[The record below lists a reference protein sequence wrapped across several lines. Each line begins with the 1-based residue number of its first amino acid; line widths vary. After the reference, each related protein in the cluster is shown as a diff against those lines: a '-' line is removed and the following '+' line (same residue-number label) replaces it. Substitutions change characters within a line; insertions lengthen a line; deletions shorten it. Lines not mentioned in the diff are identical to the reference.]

1 MAGSPSLTSGNTSPF
16 IAFVRDK
23 ASLDAAREFAANAK
37 FGADAVREGDITDA
51 TSYLKANSS
60 PSFLLVEVPSAEAAP
75 ELLDKLADVC
85 APTVKVIVTSKVN
98 EFSFYSWLTEVGV
111 FAYLLQPLTAGVIQ
125 KTLQKAE
132 KPKEEKKEEKQGSCV
147 IACMGTRGG
156 VGTTTIASNL
166 AYILAKEYGRKTAL
180 LDLDVQF
187 GTAAMAFDLEPGRGV
202 MALFEHPERVDSLFL
217 DRVMVT
223 YNDKL
228 SLLGA
233 EEPLKENINTKA
245 QAAEVLLQRAK
256 EKYPY
261 IVIDLPRTL
270 NPYTRAVLTQA
281 THTVLV
287 TEPTLLSLRDLLRL
301 RDLIKDV
308 MKKPDPIVVANRE
321 GLASK
326 HEMNKAD
333 FEKHYGQNISL
344 HIPCMM
350 EAFAASANGELL
362 IETSKNSAGLAA
374 LNQLAKMILGED
386 AEAEAKPAKPA
397 KRFGGLLKGK

>member
-1 MAGSPSLTSGNTSPF
+1 MAGSPSLTSGSSSPF
-16 IAFVRDK
+16 LAFVRDK
-23 ASLDAAREFAANAK
+23 ASLDAAHEFAAGAK
-37 FGADAVREGDITDA
+37 FGEGAVREGDITDA
-51 TSYLKANSS
+51 TAYLKANRS
-60 PSFLLVEVPSAEAAP
+60 PAFLLVEVPSAEAAP

-111 FAYLLQPLTAGVIQ
+111 FSYLLQPLTVDALQ
-125 KTLQKAE
+125 KTLQKAD
-132 KPKEEKKEEKQGSCV
+132 KPKEEKKEEKQAGCV

-166 AYILAKEYGRKTAL
+166 AFILAKEYGRKTAL

-261 IVIDLPRTL
+261 LVIDLPRTL
-270 NPYTRAVLTQA
+270 NPYTRAVLAQA

-287 TEPTLLSLRDLLRL
+287 TEPTLLSLRDLLRM
-301 RDLIKDV
+301 RDLLKDV
-308 MKKPDPIVVANRE
+308 MKKPEPIVVCNRE

-326 HEMNKAD
+326 HEMNKTD

-362 IETSKNSAGLAA
+362 IETTKNSAGLAA
-374 LNQLAKMILGED
+374 LHQLAKMILGED
-386 AEAEAKPAKPA
+386 AEAEIKPTKPA